1 MTTIS
6 IPGFTDPFNS
16 LSHLIGAVIFLF
28 YGIKLIGMARGHR
41 GWVTAVSVFV
51 FSVVFLLSMS
61 GVFHLLDND
70 SLARDVLRR
79 LDHAAIFGLI
89 AGTFTPV
96 HVILFK
102 GFARWGVLVLIW
114 ALAITGMTLKTIYF
128 YELPEGLG
136 LMFYLGLGWVGIF
149 SAYLTHKLH
158 NFTVIKPL
166 VYGALAYTVG
176 ASLEFLKIPILIPGV
191 IGPHELFHIA
201 VLLGITYHWKFVT
214 SLIILKRGE
223 KIT

>member
-1 MTTIS
+1 
-6 IPGFTDPFNS
+6 
-16 LSHLIGAVIFLF
+16 
-28 YGIKLIGMARGHR
+28 MARGHR
-41 GWVTAVSVFV
+41 GWVAAVSVFV

-61 GVFHLLDND
+61 GVYHLLDNGG
-70 SLARDVLRR
+70 SARTVLQR

-102 GFARWGVLVLIW
+102 GFWRWGILVLIW
-114 ALAITGMTLKTIYF
+114 VLAITGMTLKTIYF
-128 YELPEGLG
+128 QELPQGLG

-176 ASLEFLKIPILIPGV
+176 ASLEFFKMPVIIPGV

-201 VLLGITYHWKFVT
+201 VLAGITWHWNFVS
-214 SLIILKRGE
+214 SLITLKRGAG
-223 KIT
+223 IT